1 MIGVYENDAGDP
13 HEQLAVLAPE
23 VHAMGSDSE
32 ILDDVEDS
40 VADNFLDGLLLPAGA
55 AGGAEPEGSAVE
67 SVSWG
72 RIKASLEL
80 E

>member
-1 MIGVYENDAGDP
+1 MYESDAGDP

-23 VHAMGSDSE
+23 AHVTGSDSE
-32 ILDDVEDS
+32 ILDDVGDY

-55 AGGAEPEGSAVE
+55 EPEDTAVE

-72 RIKASLEL
+72 RIKASLEF